1 MHINT
6 VNNPAVNE
14 GDCIENEWSQVSY
27 ELWCRKKDAAYTTV
41 AGLRIVNL
49 YEVVNSVIDND
60 LSEAERNAARMYY
73 FDGLSKSQIA
83 AATGTT
89 CPNVHAALSRAEKKL
104 RCVLKHL
111 IDCEE
116 YKKEEETF

>member
-6 VNNPAVNE
+6 SDNPAVHE

-27 ELWCRKKDAAYTTV
+27 DRWCRRKDGACTTV

-49 YEVVNSVIDND
+49 YEVVNSVIEND
-60 LSEAERNAARMYY
+60 LTDAERNAARLFY
-73 FDGLSKSQIA
+73 FDGLTKSQIA
-83 AATGTT
+83 ARTGTT

-104 RCVLKHL
+104 RNVLKHL

-116 YKKEEETF
+116 YKKEEEIF

>member
-6 VNNPAVNE
+6 VQNPAVHE
-14 GDCIENEWSQVSY
+14 GDCIENEWSRISY
-27 ELWCRKKDAAYTTV
+27 DQWCRKKDAAYTTI

-49 YEVVNSVIDND
+49 YEVVNSVIEND
-60 LSEAERNAARMYY
+60 LSNAEKTATRLYY
-73 FDGLSKSQIA
+73 FNGLTKSQIA
-83 AATGTT
+83 AQTGTT

-104 RCVLKHL
+104 HSVLKHL